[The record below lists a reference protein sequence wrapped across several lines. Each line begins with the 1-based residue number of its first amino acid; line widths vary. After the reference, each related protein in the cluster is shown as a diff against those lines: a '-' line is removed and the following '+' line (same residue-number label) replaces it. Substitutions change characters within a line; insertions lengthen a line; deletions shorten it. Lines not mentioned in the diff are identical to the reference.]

1 MALHVPVHHAG
12 ITGDHLFRN
21 FMLAVGLAIALIVV
35 VGIAMT
41 IRVSV
46 APEVTPVEQAQS
58 LVQYRAAE
66 RADWAAGVPTRAS
79 SLVQHRAA
87 ERADWAAGRMTE
99 AQSLVQFRAAE
110 REGR

>member
-21 FMLAVGLAIALIVV
+21 FLIAVGIAIALIVV

-41 IRVSV
+41 TRVNV
-46 APEVTPVEQAQS
+46 GPTMTPIEEMQS
-58 LVQYRAAE
+58 LVQYRAGE
-66 RADWAAGVPTRAS
+66 RADWAAGVPTQGSSLLEFRAS
-79 SLVQHRAA
+79 
-87 ERADWAAGRMTE
+87 
-99 AQSLVQFRAAE
+99 E

>member
-21 FMLAVGLAIALIVV
+21 FLVAVGLAIALIVG
-35 VGIAMT
+35 VGLAMT
-41 IRVSV
+41 VRVSTG
-46 APEVTPVEQAQS
+46 PTVTPVEDVQS

-66 RADWAAGVPTRAS
+66 RADWAAGVPTQAS
-79 SLVQHRAA
+79 SLAQYRAA
-87 ERADWAAGRMTE
+87 ERADLSAGAPTQ
-99 AQSLVQFRAAE
+99 ASSLLEFRASE